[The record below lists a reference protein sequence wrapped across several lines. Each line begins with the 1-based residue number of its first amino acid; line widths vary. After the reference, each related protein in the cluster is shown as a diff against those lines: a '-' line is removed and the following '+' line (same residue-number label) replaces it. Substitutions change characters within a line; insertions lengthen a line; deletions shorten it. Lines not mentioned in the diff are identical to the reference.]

1 MIAEQLRSPN
11 QPQEDPVMTPL
22 RQRMLEDMGIRNL
35 AQATRAQYILCV
47 AVFARH
53 FGRSPDQLGPE
64 HIRTFQVHLIE
75 EKKLAASSL
84 NVYVAALRFLYQ
96 VTLQRNW
103 DIRMLP
109 YARRPKRLPVVL
121 SREEVARLLQAVRD
135 LKYRT
140 VLMAMYGAGLRVAEV
155 TRLKVP
161 DIDSGRMVLRVV
173 QGKGHKDRYVTLSP
187 RLLAQLRTYWSEHRP
202 ADWLFPNRRN
212 DGPLPIATV
221 QAVCHVARRDAGIA
235 KEVTPHTLRHCFA
248 THLLE
253 AGTDLRTIQ
262 VLLGHRSPSTT
273 ALYTHVAL
281 QDLKNVRCPLD
292 LLPDLGTLGA

>member
-1 MIAEQLRSPN
+1 
-11 QPQEDPVMTPL
+11 MTPL

-35 AQATRAQYILCV
+35 AQTTQDQYILCV

-53 FGRSPDQLGPE
+53 FGRSPDRLGPE
-64 HIRTFQVHLIE
+64 EIRTFQIHLIE

-96 VTLQRNW
+96 VTLQRDW
-103 DIRMLP
+103 DIRVLP
-109 YARRPKRLPVVL
+109 YARRPKKLPVIL
-121 SREEVARLLQAVRD
+121 SREEMARLFQAVRD
-135 LKYRT
+135 LKYRI
-140 VLMAMYGAGLRVAEV
+140 VLMTLYGAGLRVAEV
-155 TRLKVP
+155 THLKVA

-173 QGKGHKDRYVTLSP
+173 QGKGHKDRYVILSP
-187 RLLAQLRTYWSEHRP
+187 RLLAQLRTYWSDYRP
-202 ADWLFPNRRN
+202 VDWLFSNHRN
-212 DGPLPIATV
+212 DGPLPISTV
-221 QAVCHVARRDAGIA
+221 QTVCHLARQDAGLA

-281 QDLKNVRCPLD
+281 QNLQNVRSPLD